1 MPQRGCAHAGK
12 LRSHVRLTPP
22 LFPCAA
28 SQDAPPQYNST
39 RLLVRFE
46 DAALDALKL
55 LPPLLRKYA
64 TSQRLESSGMQVC
77 AHLIFWGG
85 KGAFF
90 L

>member
-1 MPQRGCAHAGK
+1 
-12 LRSHVRLTPP
+12 
-22 LFPCAA
+22 
-28 SQDAPPQYNST
+28 
-39 RLLVRFE
+39 VRFE